1 MFNSIHFMKKLL
13 FIFSFLFLSFVGY
26 SQIGVRISPSISWTQ
41 VKILGLSNSS
51 GSNFGTTIGVMYKAG
66 VADRIA
72 VQPSL
77 SFGMIFVDGES
88 ASALGLGADVK
99 YYLADDLQGFNVYV
113 GPVLGY
119 SLEEAS
125 EDVNKLGLGFSLGL
139 GYDIDNIQVGLG
151 LVWGISNAFNDM
163 DGWEDLLSAKARSV
177 GVSIAYLF

>member
-1 MFNSIHFMKKLL
+1 MKKLL
-13 FIFSFLFLSFVGY
+13 FIFSFLFLSSLGY

-41 VKILGLSNSS
+41 VKILGLSNSE
-51 GSNFGTTIGVMYKAG
+51 GSDFGTTIGVTYKAG
-66 VADRIA
+66 ITDRIA
-72 VQPSL
+72 VQPVL
-77 SFGMIFVDGES
+77 GYGIVFTDGES
-88 ASALGLGADVK
+88 VSALGLVADVK
-99 YYLADDLQGFNVYV
+99 YYLSDDLQGFNVYA

-125 EDVNKLGLGFSLGL
+125 EEANELGLGFSLGL

-163 DGWEDLLSAKARSV
+163 DGWEDLVSAKARSV